1 MILPHLSASAR
12 VNVASSSGLDLAVST
27 AMSSIRFFTSG
38 RNRIRPIS
46 ALSLETISFD
56 KPAGPLSFPKIPS
69 LRFAHERAAEVLA
82 KVLAGDQADEAETLN
97 TFKELLRLRQ
107 VAEECAKDAAPYILR
122 GCPLCVIVDLTAK
135 ALSHCWRC
143 CRKSMARRGGRQTRQ
158 RPFKGGDFF
167 KWQWTCGP

>member
-12 VNVASSSGLDLAVST
+12 VNVTSSSGLDLAVST

-107 VAEECAKDAAPYILR
+107 VAEECAKDAAPYIHPRLSAVRHSGPDGEGPVTLLTLLQEIDGTTR
-122 GCPLCVIVDLTAK
+122 GPPNAAK
-135 ALSHCWRC
+135 
-143 CRKSMARRGGRQTRQ
+143 TI
-158 RPFKGGDFF
+158 
-167 KWQWTCGP
+167 

>member
-46 ALSLETISFD
+46 ALSLETISFE
-56 KPAGPLSFPKIPS
+56 PLSFPKIPS

-107 VAEECAKDAAPYILR
+107 VAEECAKDAAPYIHPRLSAVRRSGPDGEGPVTLLTLLQEIDGTTR
-122 GCPLCVIVDLTAK
+122 GPPNAAK
-135 ALSHCWRC
+135 
-143 CRKSMARRGGRQTRQ
+143 TI
-158 RPFKGGDFF
+158 
-167 KWQWTCGP
+167 

>member
-1 MILPHLSASAR
+1 MPSCLMILPHLSASAR
-12 VNVASSSGLDLAVST
+12 VNAASSSGLDLAVST

-56 KPAGPLSFPKIPS
+56 MPVSFPKIPS

-97 TFKELLRLRQ
+97 TFKELLCLRQ
-107 VAEECAKDAAPYILR
+107 VAEECAKDAAPYIHPRLSAVRHSGPDGEGPVTLLTLLQEIDGTTR
-122 GCPLCVIVDLTAK
+122 GPPNAAK
-135 ALSHCWRC
+135 
-143 CRKSMARRGGRQTRQ
+143 TI
-158 RPFKGGDFF
+158 
-167 KWQWTCGP
+167 

>member
-1 MILPHLSASAR
+1 MRLRSEHRVSSSKGQSTLKDRWCCDPTISSSSAANSEFPIGHCGVMPSCLMILPHLSASAR

-38 RNRIRPIS
+38 RNRIRPSS

-56 KPAGPLSFPKIPS
+56 MPAGPLSFPKIPS

-107 VAEECAKDAAPYILR
+107 VAEECANR
-122 GCPLCVIVDLTAK
+122 
-135 ALSHCWRC
+135 S
-143 CRKSMARRGGRQTRQ
+143 
-158 RPFKGGDFF
+158 
-167 KWQWTCGP
+167 